1 MSERRI
7 YELFYPVL
15 SNIIRDA
22 TNTHKKIEK
31 SNKEAW
37 ASYVLKHNVPEPT
50 LMVKGKAGTL
60 SGKVTPVIIDGAGK
74 SDGYYVYSSD
84 EEFCLKFESGLEG

>member
-7 YELFYPVL
+7 YELFYPDFSKIL
-15 SNIIRDA
+15 RDA
-22 TNTHKKIEK
+22 TNAHKKIEK

-37 ASYVLKHNVPEPT
+37 ANFVGKHNVPDPT
-50 LMVKGKAGTL
+50 LMVKGKAGTM
-60 SGKVTPVIIDGAGK
+60 SGKVSTVIIDGAGK

-84 EEFCLKFESGLEG
+84 EEFCLKFESGQE